1 MAEEATG
8 GGGGAAPNFL
18 DSVLSPFKDP
28 KGDWDWNAIKGAGGV
43 MGALGGVLGIG
54 GSSSPPTG
62 YQGSIPKYVA
72 ARAPVQN
79 TYDPNRVAG
88 SSGQRYFTDT
98 AFSAPSNL
106 TDTRAVLEAQAQ
118 GLAAANRQNP
128 ARQVHVPEAEPF
140 ASGGIAQLNKGRYLQ
155 GDSDGMAD
163 ELPARIDGQQ
173 EARLSDGEFVIPADI
188 VSHLGNGNSEAGAKQ
203 LYAMM
208 DRIRKARTGN
218 SDQGAQ
224 IDPKRFMP

>member
-1 MAEEATG
+1 MADTWEVTPEVK
-8 GGGGAAPNFL
+8 PDPSFL
-18 DSVLSPFKDP
+18 DSVLSNFKDD
-28 KGDWDWNAIKGAGGV
+28 KGGWDWNAIKGAGGV
-43 MGALGGVLGIG
+43 MGALGGVLGMG
-54 GSSSPPTG
+54 GSSSQPTG
-62 YQGSIPKYVA
+62 YQGSIPNYVA

-98 AFSAPSNL
+98 AFTTPSNL
-106 TDTRAVLEAQAQ
+106 TDTRAILAAQAQ
-118 GLAAANRQNP
+118 DLAAANQQNP
-128 ARQVHVPEAEPF
+128 ARRVQGPQMEF

-155 GDSDGMAD
+155 GNSDGMAD
-163 ELPARIDGQQ
+163 KLPARIDGQQ
-173 EARLSDGEFVIPADI
+173 EARLSDGEFVIPADV